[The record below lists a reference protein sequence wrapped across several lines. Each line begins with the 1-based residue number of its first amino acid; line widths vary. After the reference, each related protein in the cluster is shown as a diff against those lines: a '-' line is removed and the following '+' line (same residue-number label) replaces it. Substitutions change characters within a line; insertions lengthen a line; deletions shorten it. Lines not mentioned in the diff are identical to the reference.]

1 MFILSENRSGF
12 IQYILEYSIFAVVKS
27 SAMNKKDII
36 DISLSEVVKRIGDNN
51 CFTSY
56 EGCFISSHYKLTPSS
71 PILFEYPCRLNALS
85 VFICEK
91 GRIKFTANL
100 KQHTLTDNMIYIG
113 APHNLIEVLVEEESI
128 IHAIAIEQKFLQ
140 LIDGELRRL
149 IPIFPDALEK
159 SSTPIPLQPEEVTN
173 FCDLFVR
180 IKNEIITIDNNSPY
194 KKEILHSYGSVVLY
208 KVCNIL
214 HRELQRNK
222 TNVAPANRSRNEE
235 YFRSFMQEVLQHFH
249 EERSLKF
256 YASKLHITPKYLTT
270 IIKQVSNKTASEWI
284 DDCVI
289 TEAKNLLKYTDL
301 SIQQV
306 AYRLNF
312 SNQSFFGTYFRR
324 RTGISP
330 SEYKQS

>member
-1 MFILSENRSGF
+1 
-12 IQYILEYSIFAVVKS
+12 
-27 SAMNKKDII
+27 MNKKDII

-56 EGCFISSHYKLTPSS
+56 EGCFISSHYKLSPSS

-91 GRIKFTANL
+91 GRIRLSANL
-100 KQHTLTDNMIYIG
+100 KQLPLTDNMMYIG

-140 LIDGELRRL
+140 LIDGMLRRST
-149 IPIFPDALEK
+149 PIFPDALEK
-159 SSTPIPLQPEEVTN
+159 SNTPILLQAEEAAN
-173 FCDLFVR
+173 FRDLFAR
-180 IKNEIITIDNNSPY
+180 IKNEIINIDNNSPY
-194 KKEILHSYGSVVLY
+194 KKDILHSYGSVVVY

-222 TNVAPANRSRNEE
+222 INLPPVKRSQKEV
-235 YFRSFMQEVLQHFH
+235 YFHSFMQEVQQHFH

-256 YASKLHITPKYLTT
+256 YASKLHLTPKYLTT

-284 DDCVI
+284 DEYVI
-289 TEAKNLLKYTDL
+289 MEAKNLLKYTDL

-306 AYRLNF
+306 SYRLNF
-312 SNQSFFGTYFRR
+312 SSQSFFGTYFRR

-330 SEYKQS
+330 SEYKHD